1 MAYGLKLR
9 HLPKEEIE
17 RRVREAASVLD
28 MEELLARKPGQLSG
42 GERQRVALGRAI
54 VREPQVFL
62 MDEPLSNL
70 DAKLRV
76 QTRAE
81 LIKLH
86 RRLQRTTI
94 YVTHDQVEAMTMGD
108 RIAVL
113 NCGRLQQ
120 FDAPA
125 NLYNRPA
132 NLFVAGFIGSPSMNV
147 FRMRVEPGG
156 GRLWLRGAAF
166 SFPVPERDVP
176 ALARYTG
183 RTVIVGI
190 RPEHLLDRRLNGSRP
205 ADAVIP
211 AVVDVIEMLGNE
223 QYIYLDTGND
233 QPVVARMAAEIH
245 LSRGEPIEL
254 VIAPGRLHFF
264 DPESELAIDDNSLPR
279 AIL

>member
-17 RRVREAASVLD
+17 RRVREAASVID

-42 GERQRVALGRAI
+42 GERQNVVLGRAI
-54 VREPQVFL
+54 VREPQVFI
-62 MDEPLSNL
+62 MDEALSNL

-81 LIKLH
+81 LIELH

-120 FDAPA
+120 FDTPA
-125 NLYNRPA
+125 NLYNRSA

-156 GRLWLRGAAF
+156 GQLWLRGAAF
-166 SFPVPERDVP
+166 AFPVLERDVP
-176 ALARYTG
+176 ALARYIG
-183 RTVIVGI
+183 RTVIVCI

-211 AVVDVIEMLGNE
+211 TVVDVIEMLGNE
-223 QYIYLDTGND
+223 QYIYLDAGND
-233 QPVVARMAAEIH
+233 QPVVTRMAAEIY
-245 LSRGEPIEL
+245 LSRGEAVEL
-254 VIAPGRLHFF
+254 MIAPSPL
-264 DPESELAIDDNSLPR
+264 L
-279 AIL
+279 